1 MNSPAPGM
9 CCMHLVEAFVK
20 LGDTLIDDYNIVDL
34 LQCLVETCTRLP
46 AVDTA
51 GVLLAEKFSQQHVMA
66 YTTEEVLHLE
76 LFQVQEQEG
85 PWLDCLHT
93 GQIVSASDLAEAAD
107 RWPRFAPRAMQD
119 GVRAVHA
126 LPMRLRAEIVGAL
139 NLFTSQPG
147 SLAPQDLQIARA
159 LADAATIGILHERTL
174 RSCENVARQLQTAF
188 NVRIVI
194 EQAKGLLAE
203 RTGLGFSE
211 VFNLLRAHAR
221 RKRMRLSDVAR
232 GVVQGSVIVDIPP
245 RNPARETA
253 AES

>member
-9 CCMHLVEAFVK
+9 CCTHLVEAFVK

-34 LQCLVETCTRLP
+34 LQCLVETCTRLA

-66 YTTEEVLHLE
+66 YTTEEGLQLE

-85 PWLDCLHT
+85 PGLDCIQT
-93 GQIVSASDLAEAAD
+93 GQIVSASDLTEAAD
-107 RWPRFAPRAMQD
+107 RWPRFAPRALQD

-126 LPMRLRAEIVGAL
+126 LPMRLRAEIIGAL

-159 LADAATIGILHERTL
+159 LADVATIGILHERTL
-174 RSCENVARQLQTAF
+174 RGCENVARQLQAAF
-188 NVRIVI
+188 DVRIVI

-203 RTGLGFSE
+203 RSGLGFSE

-232 GVVQGSVIVDIPP
+232 GVVQGSMIVDIPP